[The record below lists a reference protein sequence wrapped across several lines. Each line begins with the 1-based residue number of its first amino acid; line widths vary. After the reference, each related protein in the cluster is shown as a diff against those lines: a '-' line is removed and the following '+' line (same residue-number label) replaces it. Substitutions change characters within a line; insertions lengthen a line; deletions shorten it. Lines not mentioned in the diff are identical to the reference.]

1 MRSSEDS
8 TSGSDRQIVP
18 HLGGALNVLSTHDC
32 TLSSHNAGV
41 AKVKPVYYNLC
52 PKTGRR
58 CEQRARRFY
67 VLQPEDL
74 PPTLDGFTQRE
85 YDLLRRELA
94 EMQALGRDL
103 RRQLGKAL
111 QSANEAQ
118 RAHAKMVAT
127 LTETMR
133 ENTILVND
141 RDVWRAKAQ
150 RLESGLAPEPGG
162 QGRVIDISA
171 LASQISEDEVN
182 AIRKAMARLHHPD
195 VGGDPERM
203 KSWNAALD
211 RICD

>member
-1 MRSSEDS
+1 M
-8 TSGSDRQIVP
+8 
-18 HLGGALNVLSTHDC
+18 
-32 TLSSHNAGV
+32 
-41 AKVKPVYYNLC
+41 
-52 PKTGRR
+52 
-58 CEQRARRFY
+58 
-67 VLQPEDL
+67 LQPEDL
-74 PPTLDGFTQRE
+74 PPTLDSFTQRE

-94 EMQALGRDL
+94 ELQVLSRDL
-103 RRQLGKAL
+103 RRQLAKAL

-171 LASQISEDEVN
+171 LAGQISEDEVN

>member
-1 MRSSEDS
+1 M
-8 TSGSDRQIVP
+8 T
-18 HLGGALNVLSTHDC
+18 
-32 TLSSHNAGV
+32 
-41 AKVKPVYYNLC
+41 
-52 PKTGRR
+52 
-58 CEQRARRFY
+58 
-67 VLQPEDL
+67 QPEDL
-74 PPTLDGFTQRE
+74 SPTLQGFTQRE
-85 YDLLRRELA
+85 GELLRRELA
-94 EMQALGRDL
+94 EIQALSRGL
-103 RRQLGKAL
+103 RRELEKAL

-118 RAHAKMVAT
+118 RAHAKMVST

-133 ENTILVND
+133 ENTILANE
-141 RDVWRAKAQ
+141 RDLWRAKAQ

-211 RICD
+211 RIGD

>member
-1 MRSSEDS
+1 M
-8 TSGSDRQIVP
+8 
-18 HLGGALNVLSTHDC
+18 
-32 TLSSHNAGV
+32 
-41 AKVKPVYYNLC
+41 
-52 PKTGRR
+52 
-58 CEQRARRFY
+58 
-67 VLQPEDL
+67 LQPEDL

-94 EMQALGRDL
+94 ELQVLSRDL
-103 RRQLGKAL
+103 RRQLAKAL

>member
-1 MRSSEDS
+1 M
-8 TSGSDRQIVP
+8 
-18 HLGGALNVLSTHDC
+18 
-32 TLSSHNAGV
+32 
-41 AKVKPVYYNLC
+41 
-52 PKTGRR
+52 
-58 CEQRARRFY
+58 
-67 VLQPEDL
+67 LQPEDL

-94 EMQALGRDL
+94 DMQALGRDL

-118 RAHAKMVAT
+118 RADATMVAT

-211 RICD
+211 RIGD

>member
-1 MRSSEDS
+1 M
-8 TSGSDRQIVP
+8 
-18 HLGGALNVLSTHDC
+18 
-32 TLSSHNAGV
+32 
-41 AKVKPVYYNLC
+41 
-52 PKTGRR
+52 
-58 CEQRARRFY
+58 
-67 VLQPEDL
+67 LQPEDL

-94 EMQALGRDL
+94 ELQVLSRDL
-103 RRQLGKAL
+103 RRQLAKAL

-211 RICD
+211 RIGD

>member
-1 MRSSEDS
+1 M
-8 TSGSDRQIVP
+8 
-18 HLGGALNVLSTHDC
+18 
-32 TLSSHNAGV
+32 
-41 AKVKPVYYNLC
+41 
-52 PKTGRR
+52 
-58 CEQRARRFY
+58 
-67 VLQPEDL
+67 LQPEDL

-211 RICD
+211 RIGD